1 MSLTDEQPAR
11 EDASRLLSEIAVET
25 KLADIPDHTLQAARL
40 DLLDTLGCALAGWSA
55 MGVREIRELMIE
67 QGGRTQAT
75 VWGTSAKIPASQAA
89 FTNAIAS
96 HALDFDDNHPGVL
109 HTGASVIPAALASAE
124 AQSVS
129 DLEEILAAIVVGTEV
144 ADRLATATIDGPGVS
159 GWLLTPL
166 CGYFGAAAASARIFQ
181 LDTDAAQSSIGFA
194 YVQASGNGQSTLDG
208 ALGKRM
214 QPGFA
219 ARGGV
224 FATELA
230 REGLTGPT
238 NSLEGLRGYFN
249 VYHQGR
255 YLPEALRRTD
265 ATTWFMDDAM
275 YKPYPCCGWT
285 HSALECA
292 VAIAKEGYRAEEV
305 EGIEVGVNAQ
315 SYKSTGT
322 PLPRRYTPKTPV
334 DAQFSIPFVFATA
347 FLNGGITL
355 SDFADDALS
364 RPDTLSLARLV
375 SVSVDPELDATYGRT
390 VSPARVVVTFRD
402 GTKREHT
409 VFEPLGWGRRRIGR
423 EFLEEKFLMC
433 CREGGV
439 AQDVAAELS
448 TTILKGSGSGSAEHL
463 TTLLSVS
470 R

>member
-1 MSLTDEQPAR
+1 VSVAQEDR
-11 EDASRLLSEIAVET
+11 SGEDASRLLSEIVAET
-25 KLADIPDHTLQAARL
+25 VLTSIPEHTMQAARL
-40 DLLDTLGCALAGWSA
+40 DLLDTLGCALAGWNA
-55 MGVREIRELMIE
+55 MGVREIRELMVE
-67 QGGRTQAT
+67 QGGKPSSG
-75 VWGTSAKIPASQAA
+75 VWGTTSMIPAAQAA

-124 AQSVS
+124 AESVD
-129 DLEEILAAIVVGTEV
+129 DLDEILAAIVLGTEV

-166 CGYFGAAAASARIFQ
+166 CGYFGASAASARIFQ
-181 LDTDAAQSSIGFA
+181 LDTDAVQSSIGLA

-214 QPGFA
+214 QPGFS

-224 FATELA
+224 FASELA
-230 REGLTGPT
+230 RKGLTGPT

-255 YLPEALRRTD
+255 YLPEALRRDD
-265 ATTWFMDDAM
+265 ANSWFMDDAM

-292 VAIAKEGYRAEEV
+292 VAIANEGFQAGEV
-305 EGIEVGVNAQ
+305 ESVEVGVNAQ

-322 PLPRRYTPKTPV
+322 PLPRRYAPQTPV

-347 FLNGGITL
+347 FLNGGIKL
-355 SDFADDALS
+355 SDFANDALA
-364 RPDTLSLARLV
+364 RPDVLELARLV
-375 SVSVDPELDATYGRT
+375 KVSIDPDLDAKYGRT

-402 GTKREHT
+402 GSKREHT
-409 VFEPLGWGRRRIGR
+409 VLEPLGWGHRRIGR
-423 EFLEEKFLMC
+423 EFLEEKFIMC

-439 AQDVAAELS
+439 ALDVATELS

-463 TTLLSVS
+463 MSLLKVLQ
-470 R
+470 